1 MDLKTITDTATTP
14 ALALLPAVM
23 ETSVASV
30 MLLAIGLQESRV
42 MLCREIGSPARGFGL
57 FGKDGF
63 ARCPIVLA
71 VQYGHCAA
79 RHRATVEA

>member
-1 MDLKTITDTATTP
+1 MGLKAITDTATTP

-23 ETSVASV
+23 ETSAASV

-42 MLCREIGSPARGFGL
+42 MLRREIGSPVRGFGL

-63 ARCPIVLA
+63 ALPHSAGGA
-71 VQYGHCAA
+71 VWALRRAPSGYG
-79 RHRATVEA
+79 